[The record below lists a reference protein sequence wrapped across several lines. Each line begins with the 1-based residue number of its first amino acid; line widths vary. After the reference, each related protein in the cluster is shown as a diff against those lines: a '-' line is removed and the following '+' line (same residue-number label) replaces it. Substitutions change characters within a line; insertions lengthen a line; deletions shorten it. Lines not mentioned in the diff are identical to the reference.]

1 MISACRIIPFVAADA
16 VLEEE
21 GDDDNI
27 DDDVDRPTPYPAQDK
42 HRPTDKQSYY
52 KVSHPNRFSPPVETE
67 GEKDWTPVR

>member
-21 GDDDNI
+21 DGENKDHG
-27 DDDVDRPTPYPAQDK
+27 VDRPTPYPAQNK
-42 HRPTDKQSYY
+42 HRPTNKPLYY

-67 GEKDWTPVR
+67 GEKDWTLVR

>member
-21 GDDDNI
+21 DGENK
-27 DDDVDRPTPYPAQDK
+27 DDVDRPTPYPAQDK
-42 HRPTDKQSYY
+42 HRPTDKPLYY

-67 GEKDWTPVR
+67 GEKDWTLVR